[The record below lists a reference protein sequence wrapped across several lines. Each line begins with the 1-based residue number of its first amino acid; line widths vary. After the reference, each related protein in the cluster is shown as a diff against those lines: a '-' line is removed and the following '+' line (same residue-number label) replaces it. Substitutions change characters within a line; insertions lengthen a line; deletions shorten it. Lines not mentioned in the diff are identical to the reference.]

1 MPQLEFQDYLPQIV
15 WLFITFVSLYV
26 LMARL
31 ALPRVADILEERQNR
46 IADDLGQAEK
56 LRDESD
62 AALESYEGALSEAR
76 ARAHAIAQ
84 ETRAEVQQTADA
96 EKAEL
101 IAALTREGEEADA
114 RIRATKTEAMAG
126 LQDIASGAAVEI
138 VQQIA
143 GLQISDADARDA
155 VAVAGGA

>member
-15 WLFITFVSLYV
+15 WLFITFVGLYV

-84 ETRAEVQQTADA
+84 ETRAEVQQAADA

-101 IAALTREGEEADA
+101 IAELNREGEEADA
-114 RIRATKTEAMAG
+114 RIRETKTEAMAG
-126 LQDIASGAAVEI
+126 LQDIASGAAAEI

-143 GLQISDADARDA
+143 GVQISDADARDA
-155 VAVAGGA
+155 VAVAEGA